1 MSYEY
6 WTDTRGGGSTAVKTR
21 ARRAR
26 RTETSTPKPGGAAL
40 ASSARTRTVAQIFAG
55 VVGAVFVLV
64 GILGFVPGIV
74 RMFGDFSFLGP
85 DSHAKLLGL
94 FEVSAAHNIVHLLFG
109 VGLVAAKRSSW
120 AVRYLLIGGVA
131 YLAVFVYGL
140 AVVDS
145 TSRINF
151 LPVNTADNVLHLAL
165 SLGMIALGI
174 VSVVVL
180 RRTPAKV

>member
-6 WTDTRGGGSTAVKTR
+6 WTEMRGGGSTAVKTR
-21 ARRAR
+21 AGRTGSTATPTAKPHR
-26 RTETSTPKPGGAAL
+26 RTPTSAARSWTL
-40 ASSARTRTVAQIFAG
+40 PQLFAG

-109 VGLVAAKRSSW
+109 VGLLAAKKSSW

-140 AVVDS
+140 VVVDS
-145 TSRINF
+145 TSRVNF

-180 RRTPAKV
+180 RRTSAEV